1 MTEMMELAKILKY
14 IIFEQTFHQRKYTN
28 DRKRKKKRHEKML
41 NIIRETQLETTIRY
55 HYPSTTMAKIKD

>member
-1 MTEMMELAKILKY
+1 MTEKE
-14 IIFEQTFHQRKYTN
+14 
-28 DRKRKKKRHEKML
+28 KKKRHEKML